1 MDNLSVTTMMCQGRR
16 VLLAW
21 ISLSLFVSFHT
32 VEGDR
37 ESLFQLHTSYGQ
49 LEGRL
54 VRVRESQRKVA
65 AYLGIPFAEPPV
77 GPLRFQAPRPPRV
90 WQGLRDAKAYPPL
103 CLQNMNHTRQMV
115 DLYGGR
121 FPVLTTSEDCLYLN
135 IYTPVK
141 PGDPRKLPVMIWIH
155 GGGFLMGGASLYDGS
170 SLAAFGDVVVVII
183 QYRLG
188 IPGFLST
195 GDGQYP
201 GNVGF
206 LDQVCALR
214 WVQETISSFGG
225 DPGSVTIF
233 GESAGGVAIFL
244 HMMSPLSSGLFHKA
258 ISQSGVPLISLF
270 IQDDPKPTAQLVA
283 QRAGC
288 PSDDSAELMT
298 CLSTLSPQDIEAA
311 TPAMGDMVLSV
322 HRDGTVIPT
331 NLEEVLQTKS
341 FLGFPRIIGVNN
353 HEYGWMLPH
362 FFLFPGWDLGMTREN
377 MMMILAFM
385 LQELRM
391 PDSALGIIVGEY
403 FGDMK
408 DPVGIRDAF
417 LELMGDLLI
426 VVPGIEEARRC
437 RDAGCLIYYYEFQQR
452 PSMFTSSRPG
462 FVKADHFDEVGFVFG
477 APFWTDDI
485 VMLDNTTDEERQLS
499 RTMMKYWTN
508 FARTGN
514 PNGENMFDWPTFTT
528 EEECLLIQANLRL
541 GSVSEKKRAQFWTE
555 DFPKGL
561 QTAGHKDAHND
572 L

>member
-1 MDNLSVTTMMCQGRR
+1 MDNLSGTTMMCQGRR

-170 SLAAFGDVVVVII
+170 SLAAFGDVVVVIL

-201 GNVGF
+201 GNVGI

-233 GESAGGVAIFL
+233 GESSGGVAIFL

-270 IQDDPKPTAQLVA
+270 IQDDPKPAAQLVA
-283 QRAGC
+283 QSAGC
-288 PSDDSAELMT
+288 PSDDSAEIMT

-426 VVPGIEEARRC
+426 VVPGIQGARRC
-437 RDAGCLIYYYEFQQR
+437 RVTLTERICLIGQHSPQ
-452 PSMFTSSRPG
+452 
-462 FVKADHFDEVGFVFG
+462 K
-477 APFWTDDI
+477 
-485 VMLDNTTDEERQLS
+485 
-499 RTMMKYWTN
+499 K
-508 FARTGN
+508 
-514 PNGENMFDWPTFTT
+514 
-528 EEECLLIQANLRL
+528 
-541 GSVSEKKRAQFWTE
+541 SVY
-555 DFPKGL
+555 
-561 QTAGHKDAHND
+561 
-572 L
+572 